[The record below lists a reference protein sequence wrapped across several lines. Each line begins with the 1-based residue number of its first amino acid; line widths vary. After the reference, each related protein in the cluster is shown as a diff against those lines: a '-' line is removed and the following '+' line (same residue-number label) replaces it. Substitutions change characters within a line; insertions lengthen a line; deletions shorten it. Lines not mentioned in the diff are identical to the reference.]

1 MDIVFGYYTALYHIH
16 NVIYNLIV
24 YVDDDVM
31 LIKQLLLYC
40 FNVFQ
45 SKEEKTFLKIL
56 HS

>member
-16 NVIYNLIV
+16 YVIYNLIV

-31 LIKQLLLYC
+31 LRKQLLLYC

-45 SKEEKTFLKIL
+45 SKEEK